1 MAKDYAIYEGKIATH
16 KDEFYGQIVI
26 NNRTGLIEEIRS
38 GDHLF
43 PSPNTVFDKY
53 CIIFPGMGDIH
64 IHAREDETGKGNY
77 KETYTTTGNAALNG
91 GLVHASAM
99 PNTPNPLVTLNQ
111 FIGHRHRIKQ
121 IVHPVSILNYVGI
134 GIGTTP
140 IGLPGEHMYKAYFG
154 KSVGDLTFKTEQ
166 ELEDA
171 LKLYIGHNVSF
182 HVEYEPVI
190 EKSINGETHSD
201 RRPIEAVNRG
211 LELLLPLI
219 EKYNIQAKLC
229 HWSTGKESFE
239 MINEHR
245 KRSKQNGQ
253 AYTGIE
259 VSPLHLL
266 FDSDM
271 AKKNPELWLKIQM
284 NPAVQTKEH
293 RMALIEALRNGFID
307 YLATDHAP
315 HTLEEKHGA
324 FAKFKNEY
332 PDKSNVE
339 IAELIK
345 TRCCSKELFYDTC
358 CENNMSGAPWLDNY
372 AEICTHL
379 MKEHKFTPQDIA
391 RVTAYNPGRFVN
403 QFLEN
408 QFANNTNLN
417 FGKGFGMIEPGYVG
431 SLTVLNTNKPR
442 IVTRDKLQTK
452 VGWSPVEGLYF
463 SGGLEA
469 AIIRGK
475 NMTNRFITN

>member
-1 MAKDYAIYEGKIATH
+1 MVKDYAIYEGKIATH
-16 KDEFYGQIVI
+16 NNQFYGQIVI
-26 NNRTGLIEEIRS
+26 NTKTGLIEEVRS
-38 GDHLF
+38 GEQLY
-43 PSPNTVFDKY
+43 PTPNTIFDKY
-53 CIIFPGMGDIH
+53 SIIFAGMGDIH

-77 KETYTTTGNAALNG
+77 KEDYTTAANSGLNG
-91 GLVHASAM
+91 GIVHESAM
-99 PNTPNPLVTLNQ
+99 PNTPKPLTTLRDYM
-111 FIGHRHRIKQ
+111 GHRHRIKE
-121 IVHPVSILNYVGI
+121 IAHPVSILNYVGI
-134 GIGTTP
+134 GIDTTP

-166 ELEDA
+166 ELEDT
-171 LKLYIGHNVSF
+171 LKLYAGHNISF
-182 HVEYEPVI
+182 HVEYEPII
-190 EKSINGETHSD
+190 ELMTGAKTHSE

-229 HWSTGKESFE
+229 HWSTGKESFQ
-239 MINEHR
+239 MINQHR
-245 KRSKQNGQ
+245 KRAEAKNMG
-253 AYTGIE
+253 YTTIE

-266 FDSDM
+266 FDLDM
-271 AKKNPELWLKIQM
+271 AKKNPELWLKVQM
-284 NPAVQTKEH
+284 NPAIQSKEH

-315 HTLEEKHGA
+315 HTLEEKHSA

-332 PDKSNVE
+332 PDKTNVE
-339 IAELIK
+339 IAQLIK
-345 TRCCSKELFYDTC
+345 ERCCSKQLFNDTC

-372 AEICTHL
+372 AEVCVHL

-391 RVTAYNPGRFVN
+391 RVTAYNPGLFVN

-408 QFANNTNLN
+408 QFANQPNLN

-431 SLTVLNTNKPR
+431 SLTVLNTNKPH
-442 IVTRDKLQTK
+442 IVTKDKLQTK
-452 VGWSPVEGLYF
+452 VGWSPVEQMQF

-469 AIIRGK
+469 VIIRGK
-475 NMTNRFITN
+475 NMTGKFMSN